1 VRLVCLGSGLAERDE
16 QGEWVPARG
25 DVWVN
30 PDEVAVVVGEDR
42 GGYTITLVGGREFR
56 SDRIDAQ
63 VIADA
68 LAEVDAQFIELPV
81 TDELHEYNAIIN
93 IDQIKAVYTTS
104 QNVCMIEF
112 RDGEVVRTTLSYATL
127 REMPQI
133 VRRGRG

>member
-1 VRLVCLGSGLAERDE
+1 VCLGSGLAERNE
-16 QGEWVPARG
+16 QGEWVPSRG

-30 PDEVAVVVGEDR
+30 PDEVSVVVGQNG
-42 GGYTITLVGGREFR
+42 GGYAITLTCGREFR
-56 SDRIDAQ
+56 SDKINAQ
-63 VIADA
+63 IIADA

-81 TDELHEYNAIIN
+81 TDDLHEYNAIIN

-104 QNVCMIEF
+104 QDACMIEF